1 MKKTIIALSIITS
14 LPAFANMNDHVA
26 SETNTGHKVEVEY
39 VTSDSLSVVGAQGQ
53 IGINDFAL
61 TLGVASGEYVD
72 MYNAGLKYGGE
83 NVFGEISTTWFDD
96 DDVDNAYALSLGYQW
111 AGEASLMHVKVAHK
125 RLSQEYKGYMYS
137 SEDKLTATSLDFG
150 GVQILNGEIDKGVYL
165 TYGTGVQYL
174 SLESKDNFGGY
185 SDSETGIYG
194 KVGVGYTV
202 SGFNIESDINYNSNL
217 EEAIFSINAG
227 YNF

>member
-26 SETNTGHKVEVEY
+26 SETNTGHKVEVGY
-39 VTSDSLSVVGAQGQ
+39 VTSDSLSIAGAQGQ
-53 IGINDFAL
+53 IGIDDFAL
-61 TLGVASGEYVD
+61 TLGVSSGDNLD

-83 NVFGEISTTWFDD
+83 NFFGEVSTTWFDVD
-96 DDVDNAYALSLGYQW
+96 GMDNAYDVNVGYQW

-125 RLSQEYKGYMYS
+125 RFSQEFYSGTPLS
-137 SEDKLTATSLDFG
+137 SESKASSTSLDFG
-150 GVQILNGEIDKGVYL
+150 GVKILNGDVDKGIYL

-174 SLESKDNFGGY
+174 SSENDGPSGY
-185 SDSETGIYG
+185 SDSETGVYG
-194 KVGVGYTV
+194 KVGAGYTV
-202 SGFNIESDINYNSNL
+202 SGFNIESDINYNTNL

>member
-39 VTSDSLSVVGAQGQ
+39 VTSDSLSIAGAQGQ
-53 IGINDFAL
+53 IGIDDFAL
-61 TLGVASGEYVD
+61 TLGVSSGEYVD

-83 NVFGEISTTWFDD
+83 NFFGEVSTTWFDND
-96 DDVDNAYALSLGYQW
+96 DIDNAYDVSLGYQW
-111 AGEASLMHVKVAHK
+111 AGEESLMHVKVAHK
-125 RLSQEYKGYMYS
+125 RITQEYDS

-150 GVQILNGEIDKGVYL
+150 GVQILNGDVDKGVYL

-174 SLESKDNFGGY
+174 SLESKDDSDGY
-185 SDSETGIYG
+185 SDSETGVYG

>member
-39 VTSDSLSVVGAQGQ
+39 VTSDSLSIAGDQGQ
-53 IGINDFAL
+53 IGIDDFAL
-61 TLGVASGEYVD
+61 TLGVSSGDNLD

-83 NVFGEISTTWFDD
+83 NFFGEVSTTWFDVD
-96 DDVDNAYALSLGYQW
+96 GMDNAYDVNVGYQW
-111 AGEASLMHVKVAHK
+111 SAEASLMHVKVAHK
-125 RLSQEYKGYMYS
+125 RITQEYKGFFYS

-150 GVQILNGEIDKGVYL
+150 GVHILNGDVDKGVYL

-174 SLESKDNFGGY
+174 YLESKDDSGRY
-185 SDSETGIYG
+185 SDSETGVYG